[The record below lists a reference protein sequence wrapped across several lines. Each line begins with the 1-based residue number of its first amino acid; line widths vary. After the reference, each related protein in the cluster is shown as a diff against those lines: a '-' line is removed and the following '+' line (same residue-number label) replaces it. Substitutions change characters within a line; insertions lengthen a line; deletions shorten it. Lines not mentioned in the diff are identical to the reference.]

1 MMFVMLFDT
10 ANIELRNGKKKRTL
24 ENFLKKEPEGRIA
37 PSGSANRI
45 QSTIAYRCSNWIP
58 GKNVLS
64 FFLNVVDVSVSGVVP
79 LEVQTVFFEDAVES
93 VRACDE

>member
-1 MMFVMLFDT
+1 MGT
-10 ANIELRNGKKKRTL
+10 
-24 ENFLKKEPEGRIA
+24 KKEPEGRIA
-37 PSGSANRI
+37 PSGSVSRI
-45 QSTIAYRCSNWIP
+45 QSTVAYRCSNWIP

-93 VRACDE
+93 IRACDE

>member
-1 MMFVMLFDT
+1 MGT
-10 ANIELRNGKKKRTL
+10 Q
-24 ENFLKKEPEGRIA
+24 KEPEGRIA
-37 PSGSANRI
+37 PSGSVFGI

>member
-1 MMFVMLFDT
+1 MFDLV
-10 ANIELRNGKKKRTL
+10 NIRIGFAKKKW
-24 ENFLKKEPEGRIA
+24 EHKEPEGRIA
-37 PSGSANRI
+37 PSGSVGGI
-45 QSTIAYRCSNWIP
+45 QLTIAYRCSSWIP
-58 GKNVLS
+58 GKNVLF